1 MSIDNTMFSAA
12 DGARSCTEQAYRTD
26 SYSWLCAGSRR
37 NGGINECFQDE
48 WEFHPYTRP
57 EFRAFFNVLRRT
69 PAGKMMLLAKVH
81 GQPAGFCWG
90 MPDWTSLFRSLRG
103 KVGPLQIARLIFGA
117 GRYRQAGLI
126 GIGVLPAYRGA
137 GVAQKL
143 AVTLFRTFEE
153 RGLEAAWY
161 YSVNET
167 NHGSRRF
174 AEKLGGT
181 GRVLYH
187 CFDKNLK

>member
-69 PAGKMMLLAKVH
+69 PA
-81 GQPAGFCWG
+81 
-90 MPDWTSLFRSLRG
+90 G